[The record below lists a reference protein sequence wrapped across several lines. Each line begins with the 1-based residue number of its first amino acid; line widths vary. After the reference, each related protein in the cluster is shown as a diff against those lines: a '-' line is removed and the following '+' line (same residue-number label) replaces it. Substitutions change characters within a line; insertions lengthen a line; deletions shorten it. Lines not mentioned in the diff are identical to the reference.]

1 MPVQALRPAVARH
14 VELRSLR
21 EVAREIGMSPSGLHS
36 FLRSEGRRAPHART
50 YGKLVTWFVR
60 TRSQDS
66 SGATAADA
74 EAGVAILV
82 RYLPPAKRSEAV
94 REILNV
100 LSSHAGESVPPEWL
114 RQMRARY
121 SKRRGKQR

>member
-1 MPVQALRPAVARH
+1 MPVQALRTAVARH

-21 EVAREIGMSPSGLHS
+21 
-36 FLRSEGRRAPHART
+36 
-50 YGKLVTWFVR
+50 
-60 TRSQDS
+60 D
-66 SGATAADA
+66 GATAADA